1 MSDVEK
7 DVNRLKEL
15 HLSSSDKLH
24 ITSSLNDFVI
34 KLFKERI
41 RKEHPDLTKEELL
54 KILREELSYGRRDN
68 I

>member
-1 MSDVEK
+1 MGDVEK
-7 DVNRLKEL
+7 DVEGLKQL
-15 HLSSSDKLH
+15 HLSGSDKLR
-24 ITSSLNDFVI
+24 ITSSLNNFVI

>member
-7 DVNRLKEL
+7 DVECIKQL
-15 HLSSSDKLH
+15 HLSGSDKLH
-24 ITSSLNDFVI
+24 ITSSLNDFMI

-41 RKEHPDLTKEELL
+41 KREHPDASDKEIL
-54 KILREELSYGRRDN
+54 KILREELSHGRRDN